1 MRLTPATRNGLW
13 IALATGVYG
22 VSFGALAVTSG
33 LSLLQTQALSAVMFT
48 GGSQFAFIGS
58 IAIAYGL
65 FSHRNGLMTNAA
77 ICIAFFVGGLM
88 LLFPQ
93 NVVSLIGLV
102 LVAVAWFVERKIL
115 FGTTSVH
122 A

>member
-1 MRLTPATRNGLW
+1 MHGAT
-13 IALATGVYG
+13 
-22 VSFGALAVTSG
+22 
-33 LSLLQTQALSAVMFT
+33 
-48 GGSQFAFIGS
+48 AFIGS

-93 NVVSLIGLV
+93 NIVSLIGLGI
-102 LVAVAWFVERKIL
+102 VAAAWFVDRKIL